1 MAMLQPN
8 DLALVIRPNIEKK
21 QWNGTVDLQA
31 VVMPPDNLTQESLSE
46 LVLIVHGLVACFNL
60 MNSDEKFAA
69 LVTDEL
75 ERMADAGELVRIEAD
90 VTADNVVRLDQ
101 WTKTKGNA

>member
-1 MAMLQPN
+1 MLQPN

-21 QWNGTVDLQA
+21 QWSGTVDLQA
-31 VVMPPDNLTQESLSE
+31 VVMPPDNLTKESLSE
-46 LVLIVHGLVACFNL
+46 LIFIMHGLVACFNL
-60 MNSDEKFAA
+60 MNSDENFAT

-75 ERMADAGELVRIEAD
+75 ERMAEAGELAHIEAD